1 MGEIENNEKLEKLKG
16 LYEREM
22 QLLKDQIQEKEKI
35 ATDVAKNN
43 AKNEKQIEVQQKEV
57 SSQIVYRA
65 LLLVLFN
72 ALSNVKSYKSF

>member
-65 LLLVLFN
+65 LLLVFFN